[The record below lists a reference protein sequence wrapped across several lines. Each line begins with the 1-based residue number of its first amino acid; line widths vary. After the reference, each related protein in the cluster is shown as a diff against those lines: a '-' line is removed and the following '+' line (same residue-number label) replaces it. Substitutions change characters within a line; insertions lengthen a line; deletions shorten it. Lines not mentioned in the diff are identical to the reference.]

1 MARSG
6 YFSSRPA
13 PLCTPPPSARSPGL
27 DPLAVNSTLQGP
39 RKGPSQNT
47 VMFMPSD
54 IGVLTASI
62 KAGESRPRTA
72 SPRLGTVH
80 HVVSAARK
88 CANRLRLYAEA
99 QSPPGQDRTSPQAKP
114 VLHYCGGAP
123 RNTDCGSPTPNVL
136 AIKARATLTTR
147 QLKVATVIGKLAARI
162 SVRCQRATRE
172 VSGRTTWSA
181 RS

>member
-13 PLCTPPPSARSPGL
+13 PLCRPPPSARSPGL

-88 CANRLRLYAEA
+88 CANRLRLCAEA
-99 QSPPGQDRTSPQAKP
+99 QGPPGQDRTSPQAKP

-123 RNTDCGSPTPNVL
+123 RNADCGSPTPNVL
-136 AIKARATLTTR
+136 AIKASWRRASRFAALRLTLRTR
-147 QLKVATVIGKLAARI
+147 RA
-162 SVRCQRATRE
+162 RATRE